1 MNTNNTNNTKNSV
14 NIFKEI
20 YYDNIQQDY
29 FYILTLSSMPA
40 GPLKNYTKLFHVTN
54 PSTKILK
61 SRENYCAFVITRNIF
76 NEQIH
81 DHQNNIRANI
91 CTIEDF
97 TYIYDY
103 LMLNNYTIN
112 DDLTKI
118 FSNNYSYN
126 NIISMNNHTSSGN
139 KAFLL
144 SVQYTNPIP

>member
-1 MNTNNTNNTKNSV
+1 MNDITKSSV

-20 YYDNIQQDY
+20 YYDSIQQDY
-29 FYILTLSSMPA
+29 FYILTLSSIPI
-40 GPLKNYTKLFHVTN
+40 GPLKEYTKLFHVTN

-61 SRENYCAFVITRNIF
+61 SRENYCAFIITRNIL
-76 NEQIH
+76 NNQYQNIH
-81 DHQNNIRANI
+81 HQTNIKSNI

-97 TYIYDY
+97 TYIYDF

-118 FSNNYSYN
+118 FSNNYSYIN
-126 NIISMNNHTSSGN
+126 NSN

-144 SVQYTNPIP
+144 SVQYNHLE